1 MAVNKTVSSDALHG
15 EDVLKDVITMK
26 NSFKL
31 LSRWSCDSFD
41 SRLPGHA
48 SHLERSQRG
57 QRLADCAE
65 SPSKFPTRRSHIFHW
80 TNHLPPSCRK
90 NLKLETSEQFLNRGL
105 IQGCNHP
112 KLWSSYVRSR
122 RYVGPTFRN
131 HHYGSYLSHQPD
143 AIFSFRFMTETPKA
157 PDIGQRLTSVS
168 KHIFIC
174 HYIDDRTRYSR
185 EQKFCHGK
193 ELHVYY
199 RRCSDFLVFTT

>member
-1 MAVNKTVSSDALHG
+1 MTHLTHDSQVTRHTLSALRG
-15 EDVLKDVITMK
+15 ASAWPIV
-26 NSFKL
+26 
-31 LSRWSCDSFD
+31 LSRLRSFQH
-41 SRLPGHA
+41 G
-48 SHLERSQRG
+48 G
-57 QRLADCAE
+57 
-65 SPSKFPTRRSHIFHW
+65 PTSSTGLIIDI
-80 TNHLPPSCRK
+80 LPPSCRK